1 MKYAIVDASIRFSPT
16 EPFPDADKIIVN
28 DIPYCAD
35 NFCSIASMFGESQK
49 ITMDQIDTVI
59 NDILAT
65 PEAESAE
72 HTEAMT
78 IYIIISLKHDTEF
91 IDKLKSLGI
100 RHDAELT
107 GHNVEIV
114 IRYIGPISTAR
125 LSKGQTQDVL
135 NLTCEQVEALER
147 AKFAEYY
154 ISGRISSHA
163 DNILFDLKHNKNIP
177 TFIISATL
185 GIPFSTVRDH
195 SDHVE
200 QENDGDASLRSSTEQ
215 VQQEIH
221 ISHVPQKRD
230 FELDPRFPNSY
241 SIEGI
246 VPPAHF
252 PFTGDVLED
261 IRALLHV
268 NEINEKDSN
277 ILLECLFTS
286 DVFEEDFL
294 LNLAL
299 KGYSLPKKVMRL
311 RPVFFFYKGLK
322 EHNKFCE
329 PKKSKD
335 EDLPGKEK
343 IEGSDSADIDNSKDY
358 DSDIATAETSDT
370 QKSLSSQSER
380 TDTDK

>member
-1 MKYAIVDASIRFSPT
+1 MKYAIVDASIRFSPA

-28 DIPYCAD
+28 DIPYCTD

-49 ITMDQIDTVI
+49 ITIDQIDTVI
-59 NDILAT
+59 NNILTA
-65 PEAESAE
+65 PGIES
-72 HTEAMT
+72 HNDTMT
-78 IYIIISLKHDTEF
+78 IYVIISLKHDISF
-91 IDKLKSLGI
+91 LDKLKSLGI

-107 GHNVEIV
+107 GHNVEII

-125 LSKGQTQDVL
+125 LSKRQTQDVL

-154 ISGRISSHA
+154 ISGRISPHA

-177 TFIISATL
+177 TFVISAML
-185 GIPFSTVRDH
+185 DIPFSTVRDH
-195 SDHVE
+195 SDHIE
-200 QENDGDASLRSSTEQ
+200 QENDGDASLRSATGTP
-215 VQQEIH
+215 QQEIH

-230 FELDPRFPNSY
+230 FELDPRFPNNY
-241 SIEGI
+241 DTEGI

-261 IRALLHV
+261 VRALLHV

-277 ILLECLFTS
+277 ILLECLFIS

-322 EHNKFCE
+322 EHNRFCA
-329 PKKSKD
+329 PRKDKS
-335 EDLPGKEK
+335 EELPGKKETG
-343 IEGSDSADIDNSKDY
+343 GSNSADSSDNENH
-358 DSDIATAETSDT
+358 DSDTSAAEETGT
-370 QKSLSSQSER
+370 QKSPSSPSER